1 MPSDQF
7 GGEVFGG
14 VSTVV
19 AGVVTG
25 GFGFATFFFA
35 GFFGGTVSSTTTFC
49 GGGGGAAESF
59 FTCARKR
66 VNSSSLLAANF
77 CTRSPSVRRA
87 LSSPVMS
94 LPRL

>member
-19 AGVVTG
+19 AGVVAG

-35 GFFGGTVSSTTTFC
+35 GFFGGSVSYTTILF
-49 GGGGGAAESF
+49 GGAGGAADSV
-59 FTCARKR
+59 FTCVRKR

-77 CTRSPSVRRA
+77 CTRSPNARRA

-94 LPRL
+94 LPRV